1 MHSLQCIVY
10 EMLTVQLQ
18 DREFL
23 SSTTQYFSFTI
34 LMDPMERF
42 AQWHLILLHWWYI
55 CNWVALVALVLNNS
69 PEWLAY

>member
-10 EMLTVQLQ
+10 EMLMVQLQ

-23 SSTTQYFSFTI
+23 SSTTQYFSYYSGGSNGTFCS
-34 LMDPMERF
+34 MASDP
-42 AQWHLILLHWWYI
+42 ALLVVH
-55 CNWVALVALVLNNS
+55 CNWIALVALVLNNS